1 MCFGRAL
8 SGGWGAGSVLV
19 LVAISFTAA
28 RVSAAFPVA
37 LGPKSP
43 LICAELSSSGIFSPL
58 IHRWGAAAMG
68 RGGRRA
74 RLRGTPLPSH
84 SSVPPAASPFSCL
97 PGCPGH
103 LRPRRCSQIHSLI
116 SPVAR
121 GLARPQLPAPS
132 CPSPD
137 CCIDSRSNH
146 PTGNAVS
153 RNCCVF

>member
-1 MCFGRAL
+1 M
-8 SGGWGAGSVLV
+8 
-19 LVAISFTAA
+19 
-28 RVSAAFPVA
+28 A

-58 IHRWGAAAMG
+58 IHRWGMQRWGEVGAG
-68 RGGRRA
+68 PGCGD
-74 RLRGTPLPSH
+74 GSGETPLPSH

-121 GLARPQLPAPS
+121 GLAWPQLPAPS